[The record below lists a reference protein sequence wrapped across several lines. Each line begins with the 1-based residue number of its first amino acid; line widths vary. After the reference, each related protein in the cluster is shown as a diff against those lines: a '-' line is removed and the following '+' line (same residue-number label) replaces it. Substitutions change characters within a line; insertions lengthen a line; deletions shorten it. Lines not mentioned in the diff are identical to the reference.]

1 MRRVTGFV
9 FVGIVAIGLVGC
21 GRVQTGEKVGQAT
34 LVSERPRPKAT
45 KPTSEAPKPA
55 PLVAPA
61 TGMTTAAPSPTAPTP
76 SATPSPATSPTP
88 SPTGEKVSPPA
99 PEKLTPPVS
108 PSPTPAAAPTP
119 KSQPTPT
126 VEVLPLAD
134 EVRSVRAILES
145 LRTQFDRLPPDEV
158 RMRLLLAE
166 QGLSEIEVRSPALVL
181 WRTAL
186 RLEALQKAPTPDLAL
201 AKAWL
206 LRARQWLSGEGLTT
220 ITEAEKALAANRWA
234 DGIGALRSA
243 AQRWRADE
251 QLAAIAQTRASLLNA
266 LDALERQKPAVARAE
281 IGESL
286 KGIDRLLTALP

>member
-1 MRRVTGFV
+1 
-9 FVGIVAIGLVGC
+9 
-21 GRVQTGEKVGQAT
+21 
-34 LVSERPRPKAT
+34 
-45 KPTSEAPKPA
+45 
-55 PLVAPA
+55 
-61 TGMTTAAPSPTAPTP
+61 
-76 SATPSPATSPTP
+76 
-88 SPTGEKVSPPA
+88 
-99 PEKLTPPVS
+99 
-108 PSPTPAAAPTP
+108 
-119 KSQPTPT
+119 
-126 VEVLPLAD
+126 LPLAD

-145 LRTQFDRLPPDEV
+145 LRTQFDRLPPEEV

-206 LRARQWLSGEGLTT
+206 LRARQWLSEEGLTA

-243 AQRWRADE
+243 AQRWRAEE
-251 QLAAIAQTRASLLNA
+251 QLAAIAQTRTSLLNA
-266 LDALERQKPAVARAE
+266 LDALERQKPAVAKAE